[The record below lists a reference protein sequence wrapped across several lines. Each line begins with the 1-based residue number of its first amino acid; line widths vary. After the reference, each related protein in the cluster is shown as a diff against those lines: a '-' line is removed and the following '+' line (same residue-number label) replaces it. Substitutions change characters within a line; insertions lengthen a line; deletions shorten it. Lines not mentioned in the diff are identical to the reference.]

1 MKSEH
6 NFMASISSNMKE
18 SQESAHY
25 ISNINNNS
33 LEPIEVANASGST
46 LFEKNK
52 GVIEYKQRGISPA
65 RRQPAQTLVFKSG

>member
-6 NFMASISSNMKE
+6 NFLASISSNMKD

-25 ISNINNNS
+25 ISNINVDS

-46 LFEKNK
+46 LFEKK
-52 GVIEYKQRGISPA
+52 GGVIE
-65 RRQPAQTLVFKSG
+65 